1 MRFRAV
7 FLASIVLGAST
18 WASGC
23 GGDTTEP
30 PPPEPPRPA
39 AITVFPATAELAAL
53 DATVQLSARVRDQHG
68 QPMAGAAVTWASGN
82 TGVAMVDGAGL
93 VTAKGNGTATI
104 NATAGT
110 ASGSAAMTVTQKV
123 AAVDVFPAI
132 DSVSVGDTLRLSAEA
147 TDANGH
153 AVAGAEFN
161 WSSSDV
167 SVATVDASGLVR
179 GVGEGAVAIT
189 AIASSMQATVEF
201 MVFHPDRPAL
211 VALYEATSGA
221 GWIANDGWLSE
232 RPIKEWYG
240 VTIGSSGRVTGLTL
254 AASNLVGSVPP
265 ELGDLSRLEILDLE
279 RNELS
284 GGIPPELG
292 GLQELRTL
300 NLGVNDLTGEIPP
313 ELGNLTSLEDM
324 RLRRNDLTGP
334 IPAELGK
341 LHNLEGLG
349 IDWNDFTGVIPSSFM
364 ELGQLRLMHFA
375 GNETLCA
382 SGSARFAAWLVQL
395 EVYVGPLCNEGDRE
409 ALASLHEA
417 TGGRNWTHS
426 NGWLGDGGLEEWRGV
441 TTDSLGRVTALD
453 LSGNGLVGSV
463 PWSIAQLARMTALR
477 IGNNPNLTGP
487 LPVSLSA
494 LALQELGYDGTDL
507 CIPPDPSFGEWL
519 ASIPSHDGTATGCS
533 PHSDREVL
541 ELLYEGTRGTAWTND
556 DNWLSDRP
564 MGEWFGV
571 TTNAEDRV
579 VQLSL
584 SRNNLRGP
592 IPLELAGLS
601 ELFGLNISW
610 NRLSGPIPAELGR
623 LSRLYWLIL
632 GQNDLVGPIPAAL
645 GNLSRLTALY
655 LDGNDLT
662 GPIPPE
668 LGNLSNL
675 VVLEVDQNELSGP
688 IPPELFELSEL
699 ILLDLGNNDL
709 SGPIPAGL
717 ADLVKLESLD
727 FSWNRLSGPIPSGLG
742 NLSGLQRL
750 ILWGNNL
757 TGPIPPE
764 LGRLSR
770 LNWLLLGRNDLT
782 GPIPSGLGNLSG
794 LTYLYLD
801 DNRLTGPIPS
811 DLGNLPRLIQLQLD
825 ANELTGPIPPEL
837 GDMPNLSGMRLGG
850 NNLTGPIPPE
860 LGELPRLAELELNG
874 NELTGPIPPELSNLS
889 NLTRLRLEG
898 NQLSGPFPTELGNLS
913 RLRVLWL
920 MENRLSGSLPHELG
934 SMTSLRRLNLSGNPE
949 LYGALPS
956 SLTALPPL
964 VELSVTGTDLC
975 ASTDASFQRWLGG
988 VQQARVAHC
997 WVDTGSRAYLIQSV
1011 QSLAFPVPLVADKG
1025 ALLRVFV
1032 TASHATT
1039 AGIPR
1044 VRVTFYLDDEQT
1056 HTVDISGSE
1065 TPIPTEIEDAES
1077 DLRKSANAWIPE
1089 SVVQPGL
1096 EMVIEIDPDG
1106 VLDPALGV
1114 AKRIPERGR
1123 ARVLVEKVPP
1133 LDLTVVP
1140 FLFVRGP
1147 DSTIVEIAE
1156 GMAAEPMTHEMLWDT
1171 HTLLPVADLD
1181 VTAHEPV
1188 VTSTNDVV
1196 ELLLETNLIRRLEG
1210 GDGYYMGIM
1219 EERVVG
1225 GESGV
1230 AYSPGKVNFSAAGP
1244 LTVAHEL
1251 GHNLNLAHAPC
1262 GGAGG
1267 PDPAFP
1273 MANGSIGVWGYDS
1286 RNGGALVRPGVPDMM
1301 SYCGPPYWVSD
1312 YGFTRALGHRL
1323 ASQANAAALDR
1334 PYPDTPTRTLLLWGG
1349 AGEDGKLFLEPAFL
1363 VDALPGV
1370 PRSPGEYE
1378 LAGRTASGEELFF
1391 AELRHVGNGRRGR
1404 TVFLCLHGARGDGV
1418 G

>member
-1 MRFRAV
+1 M
-7 FLASIVLGAST
+7 
-18 WASGC
+18 
-23 GGDTTEP
+23 
-30 PPPEPPRPA
+30 
-39 AITVFPATAELAAL
+39 
-53 DATVQLSARVRDQHG
+53 
-68 QPMAGAAVTWASGN
+68 
-82 TGVAMVDGAGL
+82 
-93 VTAKGNGTATI
+93 
-104 NATAGT
+104 
-110 ASGSAAMTVTQKV
+110 
-123 AAVDVFPAI
+123 
-132 DSVSVGDTLRLSAEA
+132 
-147 TDANGH
+147 
-153 AVAGAEFN
+153 
-161 WSSSDV
+161 
-167 SVATVDASGLVR
+167 
-179 GVGEGAVAIT
+179 
-189 AIASSMQATVEF
+189 
-201 MVFHPDRPAL
+201 
-211 VALYEATSGA
+211 
-221 GWIANDGWLSE
+221 
-232 RPIKEWYG
+232 
-240 VTIGSSGRVTGLTL
+240 
-254 AASNLVGSVPP
+254 
-265 ELGDLSRLEILDLE
+265 
-279 RNELS
+279 
-284 GGIPPELG
+284 
-292 GLQELRTL
+292 
-300 NLGVNDLTGEIPP
+300 
-313 ELGNLTSLEDM
+313 
-324 RLRRNDLTGP
+324 
-334 IPAELGK
+334 
-341 LHNLEGLG
+341 
-349 IDWNDFTGVIPSSFM
+349 
-364 ELGQLRLMHFA
+364 
-375 GNETLCA
+375 
-382 SGSARFAAWLVQL
+382 
-395 EVYVGPLCNEGDRE
+395 
-409 ALASLHEA
+409 
-417 TGGRNWTHS
+417 
-426 NGWLGDGGLEEWRGV
+426 
-441 TTDSLGRVTALD
+441 
-453 LSGNGLVGSV
+453 
-463 PWSIAQLARMTALR
+463 
-477 IGNNPNLTGP
+477 
-487 LPVSLSA
+487 
-494 LALQELGYDGTDL
+494 
-507 CIPPDPSFGEWL
+507 
-519 ASIPSHDGTATGCS
+519 
-533 PHSDREVL
+533 
-541 ELLYEGTRGTAWTND
+541 
-556 DNWLSDRP
+556 
-564 MGEWFGV
+564 
-571 TTNAEDRV
+571 
-579 VQLSL
+579 
-584 SRNNLRGP
+584 
-592 IPLELAGLS
+592 
-601 ELFGLNISW
+601 
-610 NRLSGPIPAELGR
+610 
-623 LSRLYWLIL
+623 
-632 GQNDLVGPIPAAL
+632 
-645 GNLSRLTALY
+645 
-655 LDGNDLT
+655 
-662 GPIPPE
+662 
-668 LGNLSNL
+668 
-675 VVLEVDQNELSGP
+675 
-688 IPPELFELSEL
+688 
-699 ILLDLGNNDL
+699 
-709 SGPIPAGL
+709 
-717 ADLVKLESLD
+717 
-727 FSWNRLSGPIPSGLG
+727 
-742 NLSGLQRL
+742 
-750 ILWGNNL
+750 
-757 TGPIPPE
+757 
-764 LGRLSR
+764 GRLSR

-811 DLGNLPRLIQLQLD
+811 DLGNLSRLIQLQLD

-837 GDMPNLSGMRLGG
+837 GDMPDLSGMRLGG

-1378 LAGRTASGEELFF
+1378 LAGRTASGEELFLLSF
-1391 AELRHVGNGRRGR
+1391 DMSEMADADGQSSFVFTVPVGTEWADQLESITLSGPEGSTTIDLATEQPMAILRDPDNGQVRGILRGASAADLTRATAEVVGRSGAGVEVLFSRGMPDTAEWRRR
-1404 TVFLCLHGARGDGV
+1404 
-1418 G
+1418 